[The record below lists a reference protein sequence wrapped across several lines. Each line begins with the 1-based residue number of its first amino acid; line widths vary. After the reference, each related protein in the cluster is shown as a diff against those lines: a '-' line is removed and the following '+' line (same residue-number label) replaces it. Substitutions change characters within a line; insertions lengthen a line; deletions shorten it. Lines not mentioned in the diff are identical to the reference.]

1 MIRRASLCAAL
12 IGVFLVSTHSAE
24 MKAEAGVEFDVL
36 SQPAVQSKLAST
48 SLIYALRK
56 FGNRY
61 FATGIQGHIIFSD
74 DGGKTWTQ
82 ASVPVRSSLLGIDF
96 PTPEQGWAV
105 GHEGVILHSADGG
118 KSWVKQYDGIRY
130 AQEGLAY
137 YQKLAE
143 QDPENE
149 LFPVLVDEMQ
159 LAIEQGADKP
169 FFKIKCQ
176 SAKRCNA
183 VGAYGIAVVTYD
195 GGETW
200 THAMH
205 HNDNENFKHMFDYAP
220 LPSPGRYF
228 IAGEAGL
235 LLIADIN
242 IKDAKR
248 VQSVPWEGSFF
259 ASAASADD
267 AIIMG
272 GLRGRMFR
280 TADEGDSWSV
290 IEKPQTSSIVA
301 VIRLPDD
308 RLIAAGA
315 AGEILIS
322 TDNGF
327 SFSSVEVPPLGP
339 LSAVA
344 SGPDD
349 TLLVAGLNG
358 IKTVALPR
366 K

>member
-1 MIRRASLCAAL
+1 MIRRASFRAAL
-12 IGVFLVSTHSAE
+12 FGCCLAFGYSAAT
-24 MKAEAGVEFDVL
+24 MAADEFDVL
-36 SQPAVQSKLAST
+36 TQAAVPSKLASK
-48 SLIYALRK
+48 SLIYTLRK
-56 FGNRY
+56 FGSRY
-61 FATGIQGHIIFSD
+61 FAAGIQGHIIYSD
-74 DGGKTWTQ
+74 DGGKSWTQ
-82 ASVPVRSSLLGIDF
+82 ASVPVRSSLLSIDF

-105 GHEGVILHSADGG
+105 GHEGVILHSADAG
-118 KSWVKQYDGIRY
+118 KTWVKQYDGIRY

-143 QDPENE
+143 EEPDNE

-169 FFKIKCQ
+169 FFKIKCETD
-176 SAKRCNA
+176 KRCNA
-183 VGAYGIAVVTYD
+183 VGAYGISVVTYD

-200 THAMH
+200 EHSMH
-205 HNDNENFKHMFDYAP
+205 RNENENFNHMFDYAP
-220 LPSPGRYF
+220 LPVKGRYF

-242 IKDAKR
+242 EKQARR

-259 ASAASADD
+259 SSAASADG
-267 AIIMG
+267 AVVMG

-280 TADEGDSWSV
+280 TADEGASWTV
-290 IEKPQTSSIVA
+290 IEKPQTSAIVA
-301 VIRLPDD
+301 IIKLPDD

-315 AGEILIS
+315 AGEILVS
-322 TDNGF
+322 KDNGF
-327 SFSSVEVPPLGP
+327 TFSPIEVPPLGP

-344 SGPDD
+344 WGPDN

-358 IKTVALPR
+358 INTVALPR
-366 K
+366 